1 MIWSVNFAYAIGLM
15 TTDGNL
21 SKDGRHLVFVS
32 KDLDQINHLRKIFK
46 VKAKIGLKTSGYSQE
61 KKYFVVQFGD
71 VKLYRK
77 LVNIGLYPN
86 KTKTLKK
93 LKIPDKY
100 FCHFLRGHFDGDG
113 YSYSYWDK
121 RWRSSFMLYVGFC
134 SASKSHIEWLDETI
148 KKLYKIKGVIS
159 CTKKN
164 VYYLKFSKNCSLI
177 LLKKMYPHNKIV
189 FLKRKKFK
197 IDRSLGIIDKQNA
210 GVLKLVNRHA

>member
-1 MIWSVNFAYAIGLM
+1 MFWSNNVAYAIGLM

-21 SKDGRHLVFVS
+21 SKDSRHMIFVS
-32 KDLDQINHLRKIFK
+32 KDLDQIKHLKKIFK
-46 VKAKIGLKTSGYSQE
+46 VKAKIRLKKSGYSQV

-77 LVNIGLYPN
+77 LVNVGLYPN
-86 KTKTLKK
+86 KTKTLKE

-134 SASKSHIEWLDETI
+134 SASKKHIEWLGKTI
-148 KKLYKIKGVIS
+148 KKLYKIKGIIS
-159 CTKKN
+159 LTKKN
-164 VYYLKFSKNCSLI
+164 VYYLKFSKYYSLI
-177 LLKKMYPHNKIV
+177 LLKKMYSGNEIV

-197 IDRSLGIIDKQNA
+197 IDRSLSIIDKQNA
-210 GVLKLVNRHA
+210 GVLESADRHA